1 MFYHIATDSGA
12 IAPSYTLTETLHN
25 VIIIDVMGSNAAN
38 PTLTI
43 DGTTVSYKY
52 SGNFGSNIRQGIYI
66 ADSLPAGTVIAGR
79 TQFRAIIAN

>member
-1 MFYHIATDSGA
+1 MFYHICTSSSTST
-12 IAPSYTLTETLHN
+12 PSYTLTETLHN
-25 VIIIDVMGSNAAN
+25 VIIIDVKGDNAAN

-52 SGNFGSNIRQGIYI
+52 SGNRDSHIRQGIYI
-66 ADSLPAGTVIAGR
+66 ADSLPAGTVIAGS